1 MAAMLPDALRQEILA
16 RWEAD
21 HPLVPPA
28 QLPAAMRQ
36 DPTFLQMRQ
45 ATHERN
51 ALAAE
56 VMRLRGWLT
65 RIHASTTDAPG
76 MLRTMAAVALNGE
89 PAPEEEGTA

>member
-16 RWEAD
+16 RWEGD

-28 QLPAAMRQ
+28 RLPAALRQ

-56 VMRLRGWLT
+56 VMRLRGWLEWM
-65 RIHASTTDAPG
+65 RH
-76 MLRTMAAVALNGE
+76 LRNTELAHLGAAAALNGE
-89 PAPEEEGTA
+89 SAPEEEG